1 MSDDSPIIVYAN
13 SPAEVILNPTRDRND
28 ILKNYPAGNPFIGL
42 TYAIEKDFKER
53 KKNLEAGVQSELD
66 AIDAKYPSLPKGFT
80 PEQWLER
87 ATAVVT
93 ELLNQKRPS

>member
-28 ILKNYPAGNPFIGL
+28 ILNNYPAGNPFIGL

-53 KKNLEAGVQSELD
+53 KRTWKQGCSQN
-66 AIDAKYPSLPKGFT
+66 
-80 PEQWLER
+80 WMR
-87 ATAVVT
+87 
-93 ELLNQKRPS
+93 